1 MNRLWVPSRDAGRN
15 LDLFFTFAVAG
26 VLANRIF
33 LVITGYPQ
41 LGNGTLHI
49 SHAIWGGV
57 MMLIAIVFAVSS
69 LAPGVRAFVAVLGGA
84 GFGWFVDELG
94 KYITRDVD
102 YFFKPTLA
110 LIYTIF
116 VAMYF
121 VFRSIRRPRNRPEDV
136 MLNAVEAMR
145 QGILG
150 RLDEPRRVE
159 ALTLLDTVRVESH
172 PASRLQD
179 VLIELE
185 TVPPREPGVGTR
197 ILRAG
202 RSVLERWTAQ
212 RSFAFI
218 YGGIFLLLAAADTS
232 QVLIHALGDP
242 GVHSVSEWIITV
254 TCGIS
259 FVFAAIGAAML
270 TRSRRTGYR
279 WLEASLL
286 VSILVTQVFLFHEAQ
301 IEATVDLVITLAFWM
316 LLRAAMSV
324 ERGRD
329 VPGGVPAQLGESR
342 SPSEPARRS

>member
-1 MNRLWVPSRDAGRN
+1 MNGLWVPSRDAGRN

-26 VLANRIF
+26 VLGNRIF

-69 LAPGVRAFVAVLGGA
+69 LAPGVRVFVAVLGGA

-110 LIYTIF
+110 LIYAIF

-121 VFRSIRRPRNRPEDV
+121 VFRGIRRPRNRPEDV
-136 MLNAVEAMR
+136 MLNAIEAMR

-159 ALTLLDTVRVESH
+159 ALTLLDAVQVENH

-185 TVPPREPGVGTR
+185 TVPPREPGLGTR
-197 ILRAG
+197 IFRGARRL
-202 RSVLERWTAQ
+202 LERWTAR
-212 RSFAFI
+212 RSFAFV
-218 YGGIFLLLAAADTS
+218 YGGIFLLLAASDVS

-242 GVHSVSEWIITV
+242 GLHSVSEWIITV

-259 FVFAAIGAAML
+259 FVFAVIGVATL
-270 TRSRRTGYR
+270 TRSRRIGYR

-301 IEATVDLVITLAFWM
+301 IEATIDLVVTLAFWM
-316 LLRAAMSV
+316 LLRAAVSV

-329 VPGGVPAQLGESR
+329 AAVVVPAEVGEPR
-342 SPSEPARRS
+342 PQTEPARQP

>member
-1 MNRLWVPSRDAGRN
+1 MNRLWVPGRDAGRN

-26 VLANRIF
+26 VLGNRIF

-69 LAPGVRAFVAVLGGA
+69 LAPGVRVFVAVLGGA

-110 LIYTIF
+110 LIYAIF
-116 VAMYF
+116 VVMYF
-121 VFRSIRRPRNRPEDV
+121 AFRGIRRPRNRPEDV
-136 MLNAVEAMR
+136 MLNAIEAMR

-159 ALTLLDTVRVESH
+159 ALTLLDTAREARHS
-172 PASRLQD
+172 SRLQD
-179 VLIELE
+179 LLIELE
-185 TVPPREPGVGTR
+185 TAPPREPGLATR
-197 ILRAG
+197 AARGA
-202 RSVLERWTAQ
+202 RSLLERWTGG
-212 RSFAFI
+212 RSFAFVF
-218 YGGIFLLLAAADTS
+218 GGVFVLLATSDAAE
-232 QVLIHALGDP
+232 VLDQAIDGP

-254 TCGIS
+254 TCVIS
-259 FVFAAIGAAML
+259 LVLALIGFLEMA
-270 TRSRRTGYR
+270 RSRLAGFR
-279 WLEASLL
+279 WLEASIL
-286 VSILVTQVFLFHEAQ
+286 VSILITQIFLFHEAQ
-301 IEATVDLVITLAFWM
+301 IEATIDLLITLTFWM

-324 ERGRD
+324 ERARD
-329 VPGGVPAQLGESR
+329 VAVVPA
-342 SPSEPARRS
+342 A